1 MCAQTCDILT
11 YSLYSGDA
19 TSQHTFELARV
30 LACTGLKPTIYSNY
44 STRNLATDIRPIA
57 HSATYASYVPQAALT
72 VLQYPLWFPLA
83 ERFRTAP
90 GARLFW
96 YHGVTP
102 PEHWPLP
109 GERDLLR
116 TSQIRTELASFAH
129 LAVAASPFTA
139 RELSAHSGYPIERIR
154 VVPLGVDTAAFATR
168 PPRSLIDQLRDRWR
182 VNHKRVVLYV
192 GRIAGNKRIDVL
204 IDALAGLHQ
213 EFPDLHLLVVGD
225 ERSGIATQVL
235 AEQLRRRAQDHG
247 ISERVTFTGRVPD
260 IAPYYHLADV
270 FVLPSEHE
278 GFGVPLV
285 EAMAA
290 GVPVIASAS
299 GAIPWLFNARDEDV
313 GVVDTGAAGLLFT
326 SANVAQL
333 RELLAEVLS
342 RPDLRAS
349 MVAGGRRRAQEFD
362 LQNFRTRAAL
372 TMFEAIEMQQAN
384 IQTPSA
390 RQRQSTLYNSADIV
404 QRDFTVTSRLPIL
417 GKYIAQAR
425 ASATLHMK
433 EAYFDRIMEQQVT
446 FNRALAGAAET
457 MAEKLG
463 SSRASGTDREPR

>member
-1 MCAQTCDILT
+1 
-11 YSLYSGDA
+11 
-19 TSQHTFELARV
+19 
-30 LACTGLKPTIYSNY
+30 
-44 STRNLATDIRPIA
+44 
-57 HSATYASYVPQAALT
+57 
-72 VLQYPLWFPLA
+72 
-83 ERFRTAP
+83 
-90 GARLFW
+90 
-96 YHGVTP
+96 
-102 PEHWPLP
+102 
-109 GERDLLR
+109 
-116 TSQIRTELASFAH
+116 
-129 LAVAASPFTA
+129 
-139 RELSAHSGYPIERIR
+139 
-154 VVPLGVDTAAFATR
+154 
-168 PPRSLIDQLRDRWR
+168 
-182 VNHKRVVLYV
+182 
-192 GRIAGNKRIDVL
+192 
-204 IDALAGLHQ
+204 
-213 EFPDLHLLVVGD
+213 
-225 ERSGIATQVL
+225 
-235 AEQLRRRAQDHG
+235 
-247 ISERVTFTGRVPD
+247 
-260 IAPYYHLADV
+260 
-270 FVLPSEHE
+270 
-278 GFGVPLV
+278 
-285 EAMAA
+285 MAA

-390 RQRQSTLYNSADIV
+390 RQRQSALHNSADIV